1 MEMIE
6 KTVPDY
12 SERVFYTCG
21 PRPMVDATVAM
32 LTEMGLPEARIKY
45 EYFSGY
51 LGAPS
56 DGSTKELT
64 QNKMHKLIL

>member
-45 EYFSGY
+45 E
-51 LGAPS
+51 
-56 DGSTKELT
+56 
-64 QNKMHKLIL
+64 